1 MPSKAGAA
9 RSANM
14 DQNQDKI
21 KSAFKS
27 ALLDYDAALINFF
40 INNALRYTRLA
51 IAGLAVSMFTH
62 EIVEIEG
69 YASVF
74 TNIFLVISWVCFSVS
89 VGTGL
94 YYQRMA
100 VKFLDAMEELETDRF
115 GFFPASLIRR
125 SSSMYLVIRGAFYV
139 GSFFFFVDLFRK
151 LEVV

>member
-1 MPSKAGAA
+1 
-9 RSANM
+9 M

-21 KSAFKS
+21 KSAFQS
-27 ALLDYDAALINFF
+27 ALLDYDAALINLF
-40 INNALRYTRLA
+40 INNALRYTRFA

-69 YASVF
+69 YAFVSI
-74 TNIFLVISWVCFSVS
+74 NIFLVISWVCFSIS

-100 VKFLDAMEELETDRF
+100 VKFLDAMEEVETDRF

-125 SSSMYLVIRGAFYV
+125 SSSMFFLVRGAFYV
-139 GSFFFFVDLFRK
+139 GAFFFFVDLFRK